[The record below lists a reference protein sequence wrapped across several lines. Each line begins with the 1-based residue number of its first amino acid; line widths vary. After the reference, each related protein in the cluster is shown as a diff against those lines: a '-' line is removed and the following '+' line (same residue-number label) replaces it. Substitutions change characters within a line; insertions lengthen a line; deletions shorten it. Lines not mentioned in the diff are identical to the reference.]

1 MLPPEEKLRLLSMVD
16 ILEPLTSEE
25 VKELSRRV
33 PDTHF
38 QRGQILY
45 TPQETSEVL
54 LMLKKGRVRIYRVSP
69 DGREFTLTVVGA
81 GTVFGEMP
89 LTAQRLENAYAEA
102 MEPVAVCKMRRPD
115 FERLVMDKPQVGLKV
130 MSVLSERLL
139 LAEDRMEDIA
149 LKEVPT
155 RLASFILQLIE
166 SEGVVT
172 REGYKVPAQYTH
184 RQVATMIGSKRETV
198 TKAFTLL
205 QQAGAVELKRRR
217 IHDKNVE
224 TLNEGRGPRAAS
236 SIGLIV
242 WRRFRTCSAVVAVL
256 LCTRT
261 ESKDL
266 GYHCVG
272 RATNGTVSARSWA
285 NGRWMRVRTH
295 R

>member
-1 MLPPEEKLRLLSMVD
+1 
-16 ILEPLTSEE
+16 
-25 VKELSRRV
+25 V
-33 PDTHF
+33 P
-38 QRGQILY
+38 RI
-45 TPQETSEVL
+45 
-54 LMLKKGRVRIYRVSP
+54 KKGRVRIYRVSP

-102 MEPVAVCKMRRPD
+102 MEPVVVCKMRRPD

-217 IHDKNVE
+217 IHVKNVE
-224 TLNEGRGPRAAS
+224 TLKRVADQ
-236 SIGLIV
+236 GL
-242 WRRFRTCSAVVAVL
+242 RP
-256 LCTRT
+256 
-261 ESKDL
+261 
-266 GYHCVG
+266 
-272 RATNGTVSARSWA
+272 VSVS
-285 NGRWMRVRTH
+285 
-295 R
+295 